1 LDLLFKTVS
10 DPIFPLFSTIFHFP
24 LFSKLA
30 TKTQQRQLK
39 VKAGFY
45 HYQAKQVCQQRS
57 DIAQILL
64 KGKWLHQ
71 AGFQAGENVTV
82 RVMHGCLVITSK
94 EK

>member
-1 LDLLFKTVS
+1 MAKRHDTRA
-10 DPIFPLFSTIFHFP
+10 
-24 LFSKLA
+24 KLA

-71 AGFQAGENVTV
+71 AGFQAGEYVSV
-82 RVMHGCLVITSK
+82 RIMHECIVIIKK
-94 EK
+94 E